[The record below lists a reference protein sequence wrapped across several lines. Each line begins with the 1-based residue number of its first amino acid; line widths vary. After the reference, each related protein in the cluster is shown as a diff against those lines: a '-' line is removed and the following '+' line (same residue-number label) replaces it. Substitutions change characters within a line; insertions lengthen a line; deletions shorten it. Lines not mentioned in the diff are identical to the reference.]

1 MRQVICLRSVK
12 VPNFVISAPLGYM
25 SIPTLSSLFKGGRI
39 IRHGCYFS
47 SSYSKWKAWNIWQ
60 CKKQQQLTKESF
72 RIPKDQSAADNNWG
86 NTALEFVRY
95 KSNTFEYMYV
105 KRWNSKTRSQWGT
118 CTFFGSDTIILGLSS
133 SRYDKNAS
141 LLCIAINVVF
151 LDSCNK
157 LTHFNCIFS
166 F

>member
-1 MRQVICLRSVK
+1 MTI
-12 VPNFVISAPLGYM
+12 G
-25 SIPTLSSLFKGGRI
+25 
-39 IRHGCYFS
+39 
-47 SSYSKWKAWNIWQ
+47 
-60 CKKQQQLTKESF
+60 KQQQLTKESF

-157 LTHFNCIFS
+157 LTHINCIFS
-166 F
+166 IFANWHLKFARANMNIRVENNTHLVLNCTAEDGSAYISKKGTD